1 MGVVANQSI
10 KNTISTY
17 AGFAIGAWN
26 TLFLYTHFLSDEYYG
41 LVGFLLSAATVMMPL
56 TAFGVHNTIIK
67 FYSSFKEKKEQSN
80 FLSLMLYF
88 PLIVIIP
95 VGLLGYIGFE
105 TITSFLASENP
116 IVEDYVLVIYLTAIA
131 MAYFEVFYA
140 WAKVEMQS
148 VFGNFMKEVY
158 HRAVISVLLFGV
170 YFDMLTQGQFIWA
183 LVLVYVSRT
192 LIMKLY
198 AFRIRF
204 PKFTFYI
211 PDNFCSIF
219 KYSLLIV
226 VAGSIALVLLD
237 IDKVMIG
244 KYLPIEQV
252 AYYNVAIFM
261 ATVIAVPL
269 RSMHQIVSPLTAK
282 LLNEKKRDELRVLY
296 QKSSLTL
303 FIISGLIFLLIL
315 LNIHQIY
322 EVIPEAYSVGIVVVF
337 LISFSKLFDNLLGIN
352 NAILYNSDY
361 YRLTI
366 VLGVFLAIL
375 TVVLNIVFI
384 PLYGIDGA
392 AVATVISLL
401 LYSIAK
407 ILVVQ
412 WKFKMQPFTI
422 KTLKVFLLMLGI
434 GVGFYF
440 WDFGFHPIINIVLK
454 SGLIALVYLFIT
466 YKWNLSDDV
475 SRLIKTVLFKK

>member
-105 TITSFLASENP
+105 TISSFLASENP

-211 PDNFCSIF
+211 PDNFSSIF

-269 RSMHQIVSPLTAK
+269 RSMHQIVS
-282 LLNEKKRDELRVLY
+282 
-296 QKSSLTL
+296 
-303 FIISGLIFLLIL
+303 
-315 LNIHQIY
+315 
-322 EVIPEAYSVGIVVVF
+322 
-337 LISFSKLFDNLLGIN
+337 
-352 NAILYNSDY
+352 
-361 YRLTI
+361 
-366 VLGVFLAIL
+366 
-375 TVVLNIVFI
+375 
-384 PLYGIDGA
+384 
-392 AVATVISLL
+392 
-401 LYSIAK
+401 
-407 ILVVQ
+407 
-412 WKFKMQPFTI
+412 
-422 KTLKVFLLMLGI
+422 
-434 GVGFYF
+434 
-440 WDFGFHPIINIVLK
+440 
-454 SGLIALVYLFIT
+454 
-466 YKWNLSDDV
+466 
-475 SRLIKTVLFKK
+475 